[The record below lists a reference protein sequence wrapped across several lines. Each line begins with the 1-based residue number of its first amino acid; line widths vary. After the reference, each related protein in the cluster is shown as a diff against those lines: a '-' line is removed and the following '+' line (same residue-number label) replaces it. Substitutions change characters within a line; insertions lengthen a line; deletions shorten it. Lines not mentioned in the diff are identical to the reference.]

1 MKVSQSLR
9 HLHTLAVQISKILAT
24 IQINAKETIE
34 IRIKEEVG
42 IIIIILK
49 ELLKKRAK
57 MQREEHKEGMEVT
70 EVVEIKIRSHNQH
83 QTYRQLRH
91 RQVQLI
97 WAGTIIHQMKMDSTL
112 KDH

>member
-70 EVVEIKIRSHNQH
+70 EVVEIKISSKCTSKR
-83 QTYRQLRH
+83 TK
-91 RQVQLI
+91 
-97 WAGTIIHQMKMDSTL
+97 TIVVISNHKVRKQP
-112 KDH
+112 